1 MREALGSTSSITD
14 KNENHKIACI
24 CLHVVGSLVI
34 YWKEVIV
41 GERVYGDP
49 SWDIF
54 RALGQISKLCC
65 EFF

>member
-34 YWKEVIV
+34 YWKEVIENNFFVLIV

-54 RALGQISKLCC
+54 RALGQI
-65 EFF
+65 